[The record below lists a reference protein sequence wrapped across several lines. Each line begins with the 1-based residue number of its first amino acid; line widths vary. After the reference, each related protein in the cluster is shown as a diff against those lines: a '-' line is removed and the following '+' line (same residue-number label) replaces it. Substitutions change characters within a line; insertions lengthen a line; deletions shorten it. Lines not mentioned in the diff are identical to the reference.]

1 MIPVL
6 CGALA
11 PVLTEGH
18 LQSEHGDAQQQ
29 QTHRVWD
36 EERTWWEIWS
46 GIAWTLIYKTDR

>member
-36 EERTWWEIWS
+36 EERTWCEIWS